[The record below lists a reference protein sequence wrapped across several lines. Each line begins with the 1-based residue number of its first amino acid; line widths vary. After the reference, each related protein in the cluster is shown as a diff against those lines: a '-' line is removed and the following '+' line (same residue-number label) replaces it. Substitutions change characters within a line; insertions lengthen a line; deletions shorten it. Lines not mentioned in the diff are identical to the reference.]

1 MLCGISPTYLFQ
13 PGVMRKPDQ
22 AIRFTLSQRD
32 RVYLTIQQSAVRLS
46 ATVGMSH
53 SCNRSRESV
62 MTKEELDPGKIF
74 LLHDFLSNDECA
86 ALIRRSE
93 GLTYEVGT
101 VGGMVAEGIRN
112 NERVLVDDTPLA
124 DALFRRAA
132 HCLPQVVDHRH
143 LVRFNERWRFYRY
156 RPGQTFQPHRDGS
169 YMTLETYEKSEV
181 TFLIYLN
188 DNVTGGETR
197 FFADMDQ
204 VARRSPYL
212 TVSPTTGAALMFLH
226 SIWHEGA
233 VVQSGEKY
241 VLRTDVMYKL

>member
-1 MLCGISPTYLFQ
+1 
-13 PGVMRKPDQ
+13 
-22 AIRFTLSQRD
+22 
-32 RVYLTIQQSAVRLS
+32 
-46 ATVGMSH
+46 
-53 SCNRSRESV
+53 
-62 MTKEELDPGKIF
+62 MTKIELDPGKVF
-74 LLHDFLSNDECA
+74 LLHDFLSDDECA

-101 VGGMVAEGIRN
+101 VGGMVSQEIRN
-112 NERVLVDDTPLA
+112 NERVLLDDTPLA
-124 DALFRRAA
+124 DVLFRRAA
-132 HCLPQVVDHRH
+132 PWLPQVVEHRN

-169 YMTLETYEKSEV
+169 YMRLETYEKSEV

-188 DNVTGGETR
+188 DNVAGGETR

-212 TVSPTTGAALMFLH
+212 TVNPTTGAALVFLH